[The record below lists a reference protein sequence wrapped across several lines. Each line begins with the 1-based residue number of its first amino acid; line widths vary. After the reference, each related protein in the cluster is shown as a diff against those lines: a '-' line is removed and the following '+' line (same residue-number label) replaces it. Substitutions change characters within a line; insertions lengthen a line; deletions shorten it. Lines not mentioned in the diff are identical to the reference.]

1 MDDKPLTILKYP
13 DPHLQKATTLVTDF
27 GPSFQEKVEKL
38 KALLVNTPNAL
49 AVTANQV
56 GWSEKFFI
64 MKSKKDLVVFVNPM
78 IIGYDT
84 TQEQSTNEGCL
95 SFPNVF
101 VQVSRP
107 IELDVQALNQQ
118 GEEFTVVVRDLE
130 AIIVAHELDH
140 LKGLTFLDVTTRQQR
155 RAALKQMGL

>member
-1 MDDKPLTILKYP
+1 MNDPLTILKYP
-13 DPHLQKATTLVTDF
+13 DPHLQKPTTLVTDF

-49 AVTANQV
+49 AVAANQV

-78 IIGYDT
+78 IIGYDN

-95 SFPNVF
+95 SFPDVF

-107 IELDVQALNQQ
+107 IELDIRALNQQ
-118 GEEFTVVVRDLE
+118 GEEFIVVVRDLE
-130 AIIVAHELDH
+130 AIIVMHEIDH
-140 LKGLTFLDVTTRQQR
+140 LQGLTFLDVTTRQQK